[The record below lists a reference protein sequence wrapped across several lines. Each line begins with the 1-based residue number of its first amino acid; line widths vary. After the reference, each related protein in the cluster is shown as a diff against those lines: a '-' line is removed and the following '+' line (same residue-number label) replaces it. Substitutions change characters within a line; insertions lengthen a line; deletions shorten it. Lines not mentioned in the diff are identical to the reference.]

1 MTVKLIHFN
10 LLDQARFS
18 TFCGSLASS
27 YYYFGV
33 SQTLYYLLFPKSP
46 PHYLDIRNLL
56 SMEFSDYYFLWN
68 SFFVFEALIEFASFG
83 VHQYCRSFEVHL
95 VKRTYF
101 SLFFLFADLPNLFLL
116 LYFGFWTSK
125 FCLVDLFLPLFS
137 SSILLIEDFRCLLS
151 SSTRFGGESSDA
163 FPLKFYKFR
172 ELRYLNL

>member
-101 SLFFLFADLPNLFLL
+101 SLFFFCSQIYLICFYCCILV
-116 LYFGFWTSK
+116 FGHLNF
-125 FCLVDLFLPLFS
+125 V
-137 SSILLIEDFRCLLS
+137 LLISSCHYFHHLS
-151 SSTRFGGESSDA
+151 
-163 FPLKFYKFR
+163 Y
-172 ELRYLNL
+172 